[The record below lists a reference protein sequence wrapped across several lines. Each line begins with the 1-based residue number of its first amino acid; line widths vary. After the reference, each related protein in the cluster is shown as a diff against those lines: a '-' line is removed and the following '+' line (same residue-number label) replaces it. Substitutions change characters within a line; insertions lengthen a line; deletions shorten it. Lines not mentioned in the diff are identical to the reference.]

1 MRRSVRNF
9 NIVPWETPFPGHL
22 NFLTFSLQFSGLPM
36 VLMGNWTTK
45 LNSRSRLMHNT
56 FKNAYICRFWSPCR
70 TSHSFTFKLL
80 HLIMKKIATIERK
93 PRDYSPIVQRS
104 LKTWQTL
111 PVHIPYPIQVMVKF
125 PTLLTQVIVKC
136 SGLARA
142 AAEGGRGGG
151 GVEISNW
158 SSFDRSRTEY
168 GGWVSRLESSVNIF
182 RLKT

>member
-9 NIVPWETPFPGHL
+9 NIVPRETPFPGHL

-36 VLMGNWTTK
+36 VLMDNWTTK

-80 HLIMKKIATIERK
+80 QLIMKKIATIERK

-111 PVHIPYPIQVMVKF
+111 PVHIPHPGNGQIPHFADTSDSPMF
-125 PTLLTQVIVKC
+125 WACPP
-136 SGLARA
+136 SG
-142 AAEGGRGGG
+142 GGREGG
-151 GVEISNW
+151 GVCWNFELIVVW
-158 SSFDRSRTEY
+158 PQ
-168 GGWVSRLESSVNIF
+168 
-182 RLKT
+182 